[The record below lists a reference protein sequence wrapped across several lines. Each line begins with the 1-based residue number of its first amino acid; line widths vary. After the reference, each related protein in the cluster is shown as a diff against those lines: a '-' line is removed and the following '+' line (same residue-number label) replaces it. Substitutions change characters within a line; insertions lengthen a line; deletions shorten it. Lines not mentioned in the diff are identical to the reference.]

1 MHYSHGVTVDK
12 WTTSILRFLHA
23 YELDVSDYVFYLG

>member
-1 MHYSHGVTVDK
+1 MHSFHSVTVDK